1 MSRRTEIL
9 KRATE
14 VFERQGV
21 TNTSLEDIAKA
32 VGIKREAIYYYFKG
46 RHDIL
51 LEIIQPQSMTL
62 LAGLRDIRDSDRS
75 ATIKLREAIKNHLLS
90 YNPSYLEMSVALR
103 DDHFFGDDGTLGEL
117 REIWNEYGAL
127 WLKLIEEGQAS
138 GEFRNDL
145 DPKLVSFAVLGMCN
159 WLTRW
164 FDPKGELTLD
174 DIIDTYFKLTFE
186 GLNNASHSTK

>member
-9 KRATE
+9 KRTTE

-51 LEIIQPQSMTL
+51 LEIIQPQSMAL
-62 LAGLRDIRDSDRS
+62 LAGLRDIRESDLS
-75 ATIKLREAIKNHLLS
+75 AGEKLREAIKNHLLS

-117 REIWNEYGAL
+117 RETWNEYGTL
-127 WLKLIEEGQAS
+127 WHKLIEEGQAT
-138 GEFRNDL
+138 GEFRADL
-145 DPKLVSFAVLGMCN
+145 QPKLVSFAVLGMCN

-164 FDPKGELTLD
+164 FDPEGELTLD
-174 DIIDTYFKLTFE
+174 DIIETYFKLTFE
-186 GLNNASHSTK
+186 GLHGNTTSAE